1 MPLSKFLGAVL
12 VMVIWG
18 VNFAIIDIGLR
29 SFDPYL
35 LASLRFLLAA
45 VPAVFFFKRP
55 NVPWRYLLLY
65 GLFFGIGQFGLLFAG
80 MDLGFSA
87 GLASVVMQLQAFW
100 TIGLAAGLMG
110 ERVSPRFLV
119 GFVVAG
125 GGMGLVAAVTDG
137 SVTAAGTVMVVG
149 ASLSWAVANL
159 IIKKAQP
166 ENALAFTVWASLVP
180 PVPMFLLSLG
190 LGGWGTVEHSFTTMG
205 WTGLGS
211 LLYMVYPTILF
222 GFALW
227 GHLLR
232 TYRTSRVAPLT
243 LLVPIFGMASSMLLL
258 GEPLGA
264 MKATAITLVIL
275 GLVLNQFDVI
285 GKVRA
290 RWALRHP
297 GPVPSDVPGGEKPAD
312 ATKAS

>member
-1 MPLSKFLGAVL
+1 MPLSTFLGAVL

-18 VNFAIIDIGLR
+18 TNFTVIDIGLR

-45 VPAVFFFKRP
+45 VPAVFFIKRP
-55 NVPWRYLLLY
+55 NVPWRPLLLY

-100 TIGLAAGLMG
+100 TIGLAAGLLG

-119 GFVVAG
+119 GFAVAAG
-125 GGMGLVAAVTDG
+125 GMALVAAVTDG
-137 SVTAAGTVMVVG
+137 SVTAAGTVLVVG
-149 ASLSWAVANL
+149 ASLCWGIANL
-159 IIKKAQP
+159 IIKKARP
-166 ENALAFTVWASLVP
+166 DNALAFTVWASLVP
-180 PVPMFLLSLG
+180 PVPLFLMSLG
-190 LGGWGTVEHSFTTMG
+190 LSGWGTVEHSFTTMG

-211 LLYMVYPTILF
+211 LLYMVYPAILF

-243 LLVPIFGMASSMLLL
+243 LLVPIFGMASSVLFL

-264 MKATAITLVIL
+264 LKATAITLVVL

-290 RWALRHP
+290 RRAPRNP
-297 GPVPSDVPGGEKPAD
+297 GPVPAGVPCAEVTAEP
-312 ATKAS
+312 TKAG